1 MFRNP
6 DFYRLVLKVETV
18 ILKYDFST
26 PRPPFQAVLLSG
38 VEIEKI
44 CLRRAY
50 IDNTVC
56 ISERVH
62 IASFQNQRI
71 NFGKSRNPFDT
82 AI

>member
-6 DFYRLVLKVETV
+6 DFYRSVLKVETV

-26 PRPPFQAVLLSG
+26 PRPPFQAVFISG
-38 VEIEKI
+38 GEIETI

-56 ISERVH
+56 VSGYVH
-62 IASFQNQRI
+62 IASF
-71 NFGKSRNPFDT
+71 
-82 AI
+82 